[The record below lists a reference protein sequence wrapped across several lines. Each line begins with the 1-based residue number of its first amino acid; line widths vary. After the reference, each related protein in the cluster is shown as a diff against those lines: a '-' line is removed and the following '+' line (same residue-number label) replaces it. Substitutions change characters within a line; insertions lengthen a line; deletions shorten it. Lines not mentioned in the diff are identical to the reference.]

1 MKRWGVP
8 GIFVLGTVLA
18 GMTLSGCDQV
28 NSAVDGANNVA
39 TKAGA
44 CGDALGLA
52 DLNPLADPAK
62 LKAQAADKAK
72 RLQDLAA
79 QVQDRDVKNAL
90 LTMAGSYVEVQKERF
105 DDLSVVAKWAQRNV
119 QRLDTLRKAC
129 L

>member
-18 GMTLSGCDQV
+18 GLTLSGCDQV
-28 NSAVDGANNVA
+28 NSAVDSANSAA

-62 LKAQAADKAK
+62 IKAQAADKAK

-79 QVQDRDVKNAL
+79 QVQDKDVKNAL

-119 QRLDTLRKAC
+119 QRLDALRKVC